1 MAGGLIGVAVDSAT
15 GADNRCET
23 PVNVTRVPLQPGN
36 HQMTELPQHFDA
48 TSPPRRGPHG
58 RQPRGTAAQLTGR
71 QRAGQKDSSFSEE
84 KEAKRLC
91 P

>member
-48 TSPPRRGPHG
+48 TSPPVVVPM
-58 RQPRGTAAQLTGR
+58 AASPAAPPL
-71 QRAGQKDSSFSEE
+71 S
-84 KEAKRLC
+84 
-91 P
+91 